1 MVLLGVIL
9 VLLAAAAGV
18 VLFAGTAQLT
28 DTVDIDV
35 LGGTLSLP
43 PLTLLVTGMVV
54 ISIFWLGW
62 ALLRGGLRRSK
73 RRRVEAKEAAAA
85 AEARRVEEERRLK
98 EEFAV
103 RERQL
108 LDDRRRR
115 EGESVAVGHDPD
127 PRADDVRVE
136 QGRHSADP
144 TYRGATPGTGPDDP
158 AHRTDATEVR
168 DAGDH
173 VGHDRDGRPI

>member
-144 TYRGATPGTGPDDP
+144 TYRGTTPGAGPDDP
-158 AHRTDATEVR
+158 AHRTDATEAR
-168 DAGDH
+168 DAGGH